1 VQSVVLEVKGQLP
14 LVAIEVVRAPLPP
27 GEHQAWSTQRG
38 KRGKSHLV
46 QRLTLSNTRA
56 KTRARS
62 PKALRALG
70 VNNVSILSERFLLL
84 KESTLKKGDQP

>member
-1 VQSVVLEVKGQLP
+1 MVDTARK
-14 LVAIEVVRAPLPP
+14 
-27 GEHQAWSTQRG
+27 
-38 KRGKSHLV
+38 KGKSHLV

-62 PKALRALG
+62 PKALRAMG